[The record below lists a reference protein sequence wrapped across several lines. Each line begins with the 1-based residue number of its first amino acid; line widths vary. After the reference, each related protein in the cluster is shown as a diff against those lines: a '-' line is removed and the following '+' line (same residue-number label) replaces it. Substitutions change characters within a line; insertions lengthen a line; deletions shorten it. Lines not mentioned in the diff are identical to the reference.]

1 MSSDVKAV
9 YWTSTDGTG
18 SNGIG
23 TVIGGRN
30 RIKGIHVHTSG
41 GANSVLEI
49 KDGSTGSQVIKAD
62 FQKTDN
68 DSIYVPGDGLLC
80 VNEAYVSV
88 FTNVTSITVFYA

>member
-9 YWTSTDGTG
+9 YWTS
-18 SNGIG
+18 SNGSSGVG

-30 RIKGIHVHTSG
+30 RIKGIHVHTAGSN
-41 GANSVLEI
+41 NSVLEI
-49 KDGSTGSQVIKAD
+49 KDGSGGSQVIKAD

-88 FTNVTSITVFYA
+88 FTNIDSITVFYA

>member
-9 YWTSTDGTG
+9 YWTASDGISG
-18 SNGIG
+18 VG

-30 RIKGIHVHTSG
+30 RIKGIHVHTAG

-62 FQKTDN
+62 FQKSDN

-88 FTNVTSITVFYA
+88 FTNVTSITVLYA

>member
-9 YWTSTDGTG
+9 YWTTSDGTSG
-18 SNGIG
+18 VG

-62 FQKTDN
+62 FQKADN